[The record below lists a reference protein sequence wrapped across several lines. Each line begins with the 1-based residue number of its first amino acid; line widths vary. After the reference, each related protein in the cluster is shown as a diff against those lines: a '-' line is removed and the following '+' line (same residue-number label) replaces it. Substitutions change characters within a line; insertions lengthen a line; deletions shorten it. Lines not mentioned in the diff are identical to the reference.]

1 MIPSLSGFSLFSK
14 KRMVKVH
21 QLHMHLPLFV
31 MPPAAPS
38 LGLLGP
44 ETIPV
49 ILGREK
55 GICLVLLTVALGLWQ
70 SSLGLFQQGQ
80 E

>member
-1 MIPSLSGFSLFSK
+1 
-14 KRMVKVH
+14 
-21 QLHMHLPLFV
+21 MHLPLFV

-44 ETIPV
+44 ERIPV
-49 ILGREK
+49 TLCREK